1 MFNAL
6 ALEGLNQGYWLWHS
20 LLIYCVDILF
30 IALPYW
36 IPIPPLLLC
45 HKIILTSMHDHKKSI
60 IFKLEDL
67 QRNYNP
73 EKKDTHM
80 ILNKLP
86 ADLLRDFEKDIQ
98 VEFKLMFLY
107 GI

>member
-1 MFNAL
+1 
-6 ALEGLNQGYWLWHS
+6 
-20 LLIYCVDILF
+20 
-30 IALPYW
+30 
-36 IPIPPLLLC
+36 
-45 HKIILTSMHDHKKSI
+45 MHDHKKSI